1 MANYEVSSVRA
12 AAAPAIEINKVLRN
26 TYMLLGLTLAFS
38 AVVATAAMI
47 ADAPYLGFLPTLVGF
62 FGLLFIV
69 HKTANSHWGLFWTF
83 AFTGFLGYGLG
94 PILNAYLTLAN
105 GDVLIASALGTTA
118 LAFVGLSAFALVTR
132 KDFSFLSGF
141 LVVGF
146 FVLMGAVLLA
156 WLFDLSGFHLAISC
170 GFVLF
175 ACAAILWQ
183 TSAII
188 HGGETNYILATITLY
203 VQIYNLFISL
213 LHIFGAFGSDD

>member
-1 MANYEVSSVRA
+1 MKALQEQFDETVAKKDDLARQVDECATKLDRA
-12 AAAPAIEINKVLRN
+12 QR
-26 TYMLLGLTLAFS
+26 LLG
-38 AVVATAAMI
+38 
-47 ADAPYLGFLPTLVGF
+47 
-62 FGLLFIV
+62 
-69 HKTANSHWGLFWTF
+69 
-83 AFTGFLGYGLG
+83 GLG
-94 PILNAYLTLAN
+94 GERIRWAEASEALGKQYTNIT

-118 LAFVGLSAFALVTR
+118 LAFVGLSAFALMTR

-188 HGGETNYILATITLY
+188 HGGETNYILATVTLY

-213 LHIFGAFGSDD
+213 LHIFGAFGED

>member
-69 HKTANSHWGLFWTF
+69 HKTANSPWGLFWTF

-188 HGGETNYILATITLY
+188 HGGETNYILATVTLY

-213 LHIFGAFGSDD
+213 LHIFGAFGED

>member
-1 MANYEVSSVRA
+1 MADYNASPIRA

-38 AVVATAAMI
+38 ALAATVSMAMN
-47 ADAPYLGFLPTLVGF
+47 APYLGFLPTIIGF

-69 HKTANSHWGLFWTF
+69 HKTANTPWGLFWTF
-83 AFTGFLGYGLG
+83 AFTGFMGFGLG

-105 GDVLIASALGTTA
+105 GDALIASALGTTA
-118 LAFVGLSAFALVTR
+118 LAFVGLSAFAVISR

-146 FVLMGAVLLA
+146 FVLMGSVVLA
-156 WLFDLSGFHLAISC
+156 WLFDLSGFHTAISC

-175 ACAAILWQ
+175 SCAAILWQ
-183 TSAII
+183 TSAIVR
-188 HGGETNYILATITLY
+188 GGETNYILATITLY
-203 VQIYNLFISL
+203 VQIYNLFLSL
-213 LHIFGAFGSDD
+213 LHIFGVMGDD